1 MKTKYVWKTPLLIAI
16 GLAVVSAQSAVALE
30 GDNWYLG
37 GRIKQAY
44 SWAYDLPN
52 QSTSDGPSNSL
63 AEINISATPSDT
75 VSVSARFWL
84 RGDSYPNTGDNI
96 LAGGIQ
102 DFTVPGFGEQF
113 GFQLNENGINNY
125 PGLPAPFGDDAN
137 KMRWLSDFNDD
148 VIRDL
153 SIKYTDPQRR
163 YSIKAGKFQRGW
175 GQSDGLRL
183 LDVVNA
189 QDFRER
195 LVLRDAEDVRIP
207 AWMVAADFKLWKL
220 GLAKPFEAL
229 GMTRPALEVVVIP
242 EIQHSRLTINNP
254 TPTNRES
261 GGVFGLPFPLLL
273 DPVSGLGMPFIG
285 ANLNEVTPEG
295 DSFKDAEYGLRLS
308 FEALD
313 AQWTLNA
320 FYGQQDLPVVEFTG
334 MDVIIGNAF
343 NDPTQALVTV
353 PLDLQTSLGAIQGPG
368 GYMDFLRSLVT
379 APGSVAFPLAAFGC
393 ADILAGA
400 MPNCSVNGNFDLN
413 YDNRQKLVGFS
424 MTRDMRELKWG
435 PKDVSPVLRLEMS
448 YEFDKPFNS
457 NLVATPFGA
466 LESGTPALT
475 TDPSEAIV
483 ERDVWSTMIG
493 MDYFMWVPGWDSQ
506 RNSMFT
512 SVQFFN
518 LHTENSANL
527 MAQAPYAF
535 TEQPSNQNYASLLWN
550 MELMHE
556 RLVIEGLSLWDLDH
570 DGFIH
575 RQRIDFNFFGPNLRP
590 RLEWISAS
598 GDRESIPAGVL
609 NHSDIIELSLTLQ
622 F

>member
-1 MKTKYVWKTPLLIAI
+1 MKTQFIWKTKLLIAL
-16 GLAVVSAQSAVALE
+16 GLGVVSAQNAVALE

-37 GRIKQAY
+37 GRLKQAY
-44 SWAYDLPN
+44 SWAYDLPD
-52 QSTSDGPSNSL
+52 QGTKAGPSNSL
-63 AEINISATPSDT
+63 AEVSISVRPTDT
-75 VSVSARFWL
+75 LSVSARFWL
-84 RGDSYPNTGDNI
+84 RGDSYPNAGDNI
-96 LAGGIQ
+96 LGAGIQ
-102 DFTVPGFGEQF
+102 DFTVPGFREQF

-125 PGLPAPFGDDAN
+125 PGLPAPFGDDAG

-153 SIKYTDPQRR
+153 SIKYTDPKRR

-175 GQSDGLRL
+175 GQSDGIRL

-195 LVLRDAEDVRIP
+195 LVLRDAEDIRIP
-207 AWMVAADFKLWKL
+207 AWMIAADFKLSKL
-220 GLAKPFEAL
+220 GLGKPFEAL
-229 GMTRPALEVVVIP
+229 GMKRPSLEVLFIP
-242 EIQHSRLTINNP
+242 EIQHSRMVINNP
-254 TPTNRES
+254 TPSDRES
-261 GGVFGLPFPLLL
+261 GGLFGFPFPLLL

-285 ANLNEVTPEG
+285 ANLNEKTPKG
-295 DSFKDAEYGLRLS
+295 NSFKDAEYAMKFS

-320 FYGQQDLPVVEFTG
+320 LYGQQDLPVVEFTG

-343 NDPTQALVTV
+343 NDPTQAQVTV

-400 MPNCSVNGNFDLN
+400 VPNCSVTANFDLN
-413 YDNRQKLVGFS
+413 YDYRQKLMGFS
-424 MTRDMRELKWG
+424 VTRDMMDWKWG
-435 PKDVSPVLRLEMS
+435 PKDVSPVLRMEMS

-457 NLVATPFGA
+457 NLVATPFGV
-466 LESGTPALT
+466 LESGSPALT

-483 ERDVWSTMIG
+483 KRDVWSTMIG

-518 LHTENSANL
+518 VHTENSANL

-535 TEQPSNQNYASLLWN
+535 VEQPSNQNYASLLWN

-556 RLVIEGLSLWDLDH
+556 RLIIEGLSIWDLDH

-575 RQRIDFNFFGPNLRP
+575 RQRVDFNFFGPKLRP

-609 NHSDIIELSLTLQ
+609 RHSDIIELSLTFQ

>member
-1 MKTKYVWKTPLLIAI
+1 MKTQFIWKTKLLIAL
-16 GLAVVSAQSAVALE
+16 GLGVVSAQNAVALE

-37 GRIKQAY
+37 GRLKQAY
-44 SWAYDLPN
+44 SWAYDLPD
-52 QSTSDGPSNSL
+52 QGTKAGPSNSL
-63 AEINISATPSDT
+63 AEVSISVRPTDT
-75 VSVSARFWL
+75 LSVSARFWL
-84 RGDSYPNTGDNI
+84 RGDSYPNAGDNI
-96 LAGGIQ
+96 LGGGIQ
-102 DFTVPGFGEQF
+102 DFTSPGFGEQF
-113 GFQLNENGINNY
+113 GFQLNENGVNNY
-125 PGLPAPFGDDAN
+125 QGLPAPYGDDAG
-137 KMRWLSDFNDD
+137 KMRWLSHFNDD

-153 SIKYTDPQRR
+153 SIKYTDPKRR
-163 YSIKAGKFQRGW
+163 YSVKAGKFQRGW
-175 GQSDGLRL
+175 GQSDGIRL

-195 LVLRDAEDVRIP
+195 LVLRDAEDIRIP
-207 AWMVAADFKLWKL
+207 TWMIAADFKLSKL
-220 GLAKPFEAL
+220 GLGKPFEAL
-229 GMTRPALEVVVIP
+229 GMKRPSLEVLFIP
-242 EIQHSRLTINNP
+242 EIQRSRLVINNP
-254 TPTNRES
+254 TPSDRES
-261 GGVFGLPFPLLL
+261 GGLFGFPFPLLM

-285 ANLNEVTPEG
+285 ANLNEKTPKG
-295 DSFKDAEYGLRLS
+295 NSFKDAEWAMKFS

-320 FYGQQDLPVVEFTG
+320 LYGQQDLPVVEFTG
-334 MDVIIGNAF
+334 MDLVIGNAF

-400 MPNCSVNGNFDLN
+400 APNCSVTGNFDLN
-413 YDNRQKLVGFS
+413 YDYRQKLVGFS
-424 MTRDMRELKWG
+424 VTKDMMDWKWG
-435 PKDVSPVLRLEMS
+435 SKDVSPVLRMEMS

-457 NLVATPFGA
+457 NLVATPFGK
-466 LESGTPALT
+466 LESGSPALT
-475 TDPSEAIV
+475 TDPFEAIV
-483 ERDVWSTMIG
+483 QRDVWSTMIG
-493 MDYFMWVPGWDSQ
+493 MDYFLWVPGWDSQ

-518 LHTENSANL
+518 IHTENSANL
-527 MAQAPYAF
+527 MAQAPYSLV
-535 TEQPSNQNYASLLWN
+535 EQPSSQNYATLLWN

-556 RLVIEGLSLWDLDH
+556 RLIIEGLSIWDLDH

-575 RQRIDFNFFGPNLRP
+575 RQRVDFNFFGPNLRP

-609 NHSDIIELSLTLQ
+609 RHSDLIELSLTLL

>member
-295 DSFKDAEYGLRLS
+295 NSFKDAEYGLRLS

>member
-435 PKDVSPVLRLEMS
+435 RKTFPQCYD
-448 YEFDKPFNS
+448 
-457 NLVATPFGA
+457 
-466 LESGTPALT
+466 
-475 TDPSEAIV
+475 
-483 ERDVWSTMIG
+483 
-493 MDYFMWVPGWDSQ
+493 
-506 RNSMFT
+506 
-512 SVQFFN
+512 
-518 LHTENSANL
+518 
-527 MAQAPYAF
+527 
-535 TEQPSNQNYASLLWN
+535 
-550 MELMHE
+550 
-556 RLVIEGLSLWDLDH
+556 
-570 DGFIH
+570 
-575 RQRIDFNFFGPNLRP
+575 
-590 RLEWISAS
+590 
-598 GDRESIPAGVL
+598 
-609 NHSDIIELSLTLQ
+609 
-622 F
+622 

>member
-63 AEINISATPSDT
+63 AEISISATPSDT

-295 DSFKDAEYGLRLS
+295 NSFKDAEYGLRLS

-550 MELMHE
+550 MELMNE

>member
-1 MKTKYVWKTPLLIAI
+1 MKTKYVWKTPFLIAI

-63 AEINISATPSDT
+63 AEISISATPSDT

-96 LAGGIQ
+96 LGGGIQ

-195 LVLRDAEDVRIP
+195 LVLRDAEDIRIP

-295 DSFKDAEYGLRLS
+295 NSFKDAEYGLRLS

-609 NHSDIIELSLTLQ
+609 SHSDIIELSLTLQ

>member
-207 AWMVAADFKLWKL
+207 AWMVAADFKRWKL